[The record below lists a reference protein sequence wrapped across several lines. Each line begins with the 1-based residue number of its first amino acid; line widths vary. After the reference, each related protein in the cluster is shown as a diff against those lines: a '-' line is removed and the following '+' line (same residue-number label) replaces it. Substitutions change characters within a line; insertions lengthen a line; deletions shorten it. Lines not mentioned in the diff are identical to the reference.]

1 MPFASSSTPPALDA
15 SYSAAV
21 PATAPAG
28 EPAKAPPLPRWKRVL
43 FSALLAIVVWGM
55 LEGIASLY
63 LRLTQ
68 GYDGAH
74 LYQYEFDPYKNILPA
89 RGFVD
94 TRGVR
99 HNAQGF
105 RRSSDVSVAKPAGT
119 YRVFLMGASTAYG
132 LGGLWPHIDDRYP
145 VLTNDQTID
154 RYLEQSLQQAL
165 PDRKVEVINAA
176 ITSTWTHHSLIYLNQ
191 SILKY
196 DPDMVLFLDGFNDY
210 FWYDRGHDQ
219 FDSYA
224 YNMPSRSI
232 LGPPTMRSLA
242 HASGWW
248 LFRKSP
254 LAHVVGRAAKDA
266 KLALAARREPPPPLD
281 PDAAFAS
288 FAQVFPRNALA
299 MHRRSGLILKDEG
312 VIPVF
317 MLQPL
322 LALARGKPMPETE
335 RRLFE
340 FNLASYRPNYEQY
353 LVRAAEFARER
364 EAAMAAQIGAEYID
378 LTRIFD
384 RETGQMFTDYAH
396 LTPEANQLLA
406 QTVQDRILPLIRD
419 DLARR
424 CQASTPASGAP
435 VDPTCL
441 PPAGAAERPLAAR

>member
-1 MPFASSSTPPALDA
+1 MSSAPSSTPPALGS
-15 SYSAAV
+15 SYG
-21 PATAPAG
+21 PPDAPAPG
-28 EPAKAPPLPRWKRVL
+28 PSTTVELPRWKRVL
-43 FSALLAIVVWGM
+43 FSSILLLVVWALLEGM
-55 LEGIASLY
+55 ASVY
-63 LRLTQ
+63 LRVTQ
-68 GYDGAH
+68 GYDGEH

-105 RRSSDVSVAKPAGT
+105 RRSTDVSVAKPAGT

-132 LGGLWPHIDDRYP
+132 LGGLWTHIDPKHP
-145 VLTNDQTID
+145 VLTNEQTID
-154 RYLEQSLQQAL
+154 HYLERQLQQAM

-210 FWYDRGHDQ
+210 FQHDPGHDQ

-232 LGPPTMRSLA
+232 LGPPTMKSLA
-242 HASGWW
+242 HAGGWW
-248 LFRKSP
+248 LFRKSA
-254 LAHVVGRAAKDA
+254 LAHVVGRAGKNV
-266 KLALAARREPPPPLD
+266 KMMLAPRLDPPAPLD
-281 PDAAFAS
+281 ADSAYATFAKT
-288 FAQVFPRNALA
+288 FPRNALA

-322 LALARGKPMPETE
+322 LALGREKPMNETE
-335 RRLFE
+335 RKLFE
-340 FNLASYRPNYEQY
+340 FNIASYQPNYERF
-353 LVRAAEFARER
+353 LTRAVELARER

-378 LTRIFD
+378 LTRIYD
-384 RETGQMFTDYAH
+384 RQPAQMFTDYAH
-396 LTPEANQLLA
+396 LTPEANELLA
-406 QTVQDRILPLIRD
+406 ATVRDRILPLIRD
-419 DLARR
+419 DVARR
-424 CQASTPASGAP
+424 CLATTPAPGAEP
-435 VDPTCL
+435 DPTCL
-441 PPAGAAERPLAAR
+441 APARGPAGEIAAR